1 METLLDTLSAA
12 GVTTRGIGSSHTH
25 FRQESWRTAMTR
37 PYLQHVSLLIP
48 PDSQAT
54 VRAFYGQLLGLEE
67 KQPPASLAQ
76 FQLVWFVA
84 GEGEM
89 ELHFVP
95 SVDRPTEND
104 QHICLVVDDLEH
116 YRRRLAEANVPV
128 LEAEPIPLRPRC
140 FCRDPFG
147 HLLELTTILGDY
159 RSAEARL

>member
-1 METLLDTLSAA
+1 MDALSETLSAA
-12 GVTTRGIGSSHTH
+12 CMTTNGIVGSQTH
-25 FRQESWRTAMTR
+25 FRQEGARTAMTR

-95 SVDRPTEND
+95 SVDRPGEND

-116 YRRRLAEANVPV
+116 YRRRLAEANVP
-128 LEAEPIPLRPRC
+128 LIEAEPIPLRPRF

-147 HLLELTTILGDY
+147 HLLELTTLLGDY
-159 RSAEARL
+159 RSAQAP